1 MYLTIYFIS
10 ALVMRDLNPPT
21 AWVQYTKSFASFS
34 ACTERLA
41 EDHILI
47 AESLRKAITDS
58 SMEILDWKCL
68 TFNEAY
74 QMNLDLGHKR

>member
-1 MYLTIYFIS
+1 MGLTIYFIS

-41 EDHILI
+41 EEHILI
-47 AESLRKAITDS
+47 EQSLRRAITDS
-58 SMEILDWKCL
+58 NLEILDWKCL
-68 TFNEAY
+68 TFNEVY
-74 QMNLDLGHKR
+74 QRNLDLGQKH